1 MSRFTAHVILL
12 ILILIVLST
21 CYALTSC
28 AMTGIHR
35 EYDTDGITM
44 EDISSRG
51 LLTTRSGI
59 ITVDRS
65 SKDGIAKTEERDLA
79 TSDYKETPDT
89 AMATELM
96 DVLKRYTVPVP

>member
-1 MSRFTAHVILL
+1 MSRFMPHVILL
-12 ILILIVLST
+12 ILILIVIVTCFALS
-21 CYALTSC
+21 SC

-35 EYDTDGITM
+35 EYGDSGITM

-59 ITVDRS
+59 ITVERT
-65 SKDGIAKTEERDLA
+65 SKDGVAKTEEKDLA
-79 TSDYKETPDT
+79 TSDYKEEPDT
-89 AMATELM
+89 KMATELM

>member
-1 MSRFTAHVILL
+1 MKAVLL
-12 ILILIVLST
+12 ILIILGIMLFSG
-21 CYALTSC
+21 C

-59 ITVDRS
+59 ITVERV
-65 SKDGIAKTEERDLA
+65 SKDGIAKTEEKDLA
-79 TSDYKETPDT
+79 TSDYKEEPDT
-89 AMATELM
+89 KMATELM